1 MLHQKKKVGAR
12 IDTKLKPNSAQKV
25 MGLAVTSL
33 LENSKTNKSGNSNN
47 DMKLF
52 LHHKEIRLT
61 LDDQSWEQR
70 EQENHTLS
78 WRSETCFTK
87 WQVTRLRL
95 HYLYLHQRG
104 CRPSISEGE
113 TYNSYTVM

>member
-1 MLHQKKKVGAR
+1 TLIEEVQNMLHQKKKVGAR

-52 LHHKEIRLT
+52 LHHKVYPI
-61 LDDQSWEQR
+61 
-70 EQENHTLS
+70 
-78 WRSETCFTK
+78 
-87 WQVTRLRL
+87 
-95 HYLYLHQRG
+95 LY
-104 CRPSISEGE
+104 
-113 TYNSYTVM
+113 Y